1 MPESYQLRSV
11 YSGVEVR
18 DPFAGGIPMIPRFHI
33 DVGDGDGT
41 HLAEVV
47 IDGAGKRH
55 LGVYRF
61 VLADG
66 TDAVEPDTPTWDCRE
81 WQWWAGYDG
90 STEMRP
96 RMVPAACGGDEVD
109 GMARV
114 WSEYRCDGVRTRH
127 EWAVPTVQEPPRL
140 GYDCT
145 ITVTNETGEEL
156 AEYGQFFA
164 CYTSLNRPA
173 GRWPTRDTAIGCR
186 FWDAS
191 GGLVNFLDIGG
202 YHIDRL
208 IVAPDSPFLP
218 LGTSAALPA
227 RQRPRRRIMDAS
239 GARLAPGSRRRAPR
253 HPVRA
258 RDHRRGVH
266 GRRRAGDGLR
276 HLARLAGLRGR
287 QQLHDPRPAPRHV
300 PAGRTR
306 GGRAAGAVG

>member
-1 MPESYQLRSV
+1 
-11 YSGVEVR
+11 
-18 DPFAGGIPMIPRFHI
+18 MIQRFHI
-33 DVGDGDGT
+33 DVCDGAGAQR
-41 HLAEVV
+41 AEVV

-127 EWAVPTVQEPPRL
+127 EWAVPTVQNPPRL
-140 GYDCT
+140 SYDCT
-145 ITVTNETGEEL
+145 ITVTNETGAEL

-173 GRWPTRDTAIGCR
+173 GRWPTRETAIGCR

-218 LGTSAALPA
+218 LGKVPHCPRGNGRVGGSWTHPALVSHP
-227 RQRPRRRIMDAS
+227 
-239 GARLAPGSRRRAPR
+239 APGGER
-253 HPVRA
+253 HVILFEA
-258 RDHRRGVH
+258 CDHRRGVH
-266 GRRRAGDGLR
+266 GRRRSGDGLR
-276 HLARLAGLRGR
+276 HLAGIAGLRR
-287 QQLHDPRPAPRHV
+287 RRQLHDPCPAPRHA
-300 PAGRTR
+300 PAGGR
-306 GGRAAGAVG
+306 GGACAAGAVGGFRSLPVVDSSILVIH

>member
-1 MPESYQLRSV
+1 MVQ
-11 YSGVEVR
+11 
-18 DPFAGGIPMIPRFHI
+18 RFHI
-33 DVGDGDGT
+33 DVCGADGT
-41 HLAEVV
+41 HRAEVV

-55 LGVYRF
+55 LGIYRF

-96 RMVPAACGGDEVD
+96 RMVPAACGGEELGGV
-109 GMARV
+109 ARV

-127 EWAVPTVQEPPRL
+127 EWTVPAVQEPPRL

-145 ITVTNETGEEL
+145 MTVTNETGSEL

-164 CYTSLNRPA
+164 CYTSLNRRA
-173 GRWPTRDTAIGCR
+173 GRPPTRETAIGCR

-208 IVAPDSPFLP
+208 IVAPDSPFLE
-218 LGTSAALPA
+218 LGKVPHCPRGDGRVGGSWTHPALVSHPAPGGERHVILFEPQTTAAVCMGAGGPAMDYVTWPGSLAFAAGSSYTTRVRHQVTALPE
-227 RQRPRRRIMDAS
+227 
-239 GARLAPGSRRRAPR
+239 G
-253 HPVRA
+253 HEE
-258 RDHRRGVH
+258 
-266 GRRRAGDGLR
+266 DGLQELWAEFEADLSA
-276 HLARLAGLRGR
+276 H
-287 QQLHDPRPAPRHV
+287 AP
-300 PAGRTR
+300 
-306 GGRAAGAVG
+306 